1 MGKLTGLLAA
11 SAVLVLVPWQAL
23 AQNSGGGSETI
34 SKCCHVAAGTP
45 VELEMVEAVSSRTHI
60 RGDRFAVRLRLP
72 IMADDVTA
80 IPAGTPGVGEIVH
93 AERSRGG
100 GKPGELLLAARY
112 LDLNGVQ
119 IPLRAMKLGGQG
131 KDRSGTAI
139 GVAVAIGPF
148 AQFIRG
154 EEIEI
159 PSGTVAGAK
168 LAVEL
173 SALPLHSEPPPPTG
187 QPTSSSTT
195 KE

>member
-11 SAVLVLVPWQAL
+11 SAMLLPAQAL
-23 AQNSGGGSETI
+23 AQTPEGEPETI
-34 SKCCHVAAGTP
+34 SICCHVAAGTP
-45 VELEMVEAVSSRTHI
+45 VELEIVEAISSRSRI
-60 RGDRFAVRLRLP
+60 RGDRFALRLRAP
-72 IMADDVTA
+72 VMADHVTA

-112 LDLNGVQ
+112 LELNGIQ

-154 EEIEI
+154 REIEI
-159 PSGTVAGAK
+159 PPGTVAGAK

-173 SALPLHSEPPPPTG
+173 SVPPARNEAPLPTG

-195 KE
+195 ME